1 MENQK
6 LLLPPR
12 PPLELLELANAYQ
25 RSKIL
30 FALIEF
36 SLPTML
42 ARRPL
47 KLAEIAGALEIHEL
61 AADSFLNACVAL
73 GLLER
78 AGDEYQNSALAGEFL
93 VRGERG
99 YLGDQF
105 ASYDRTSYPV
115 WAGLV
120 QNMRRWRPA
129 ATDADLPPEDDQ
141 GEAGMRDRH
150 NLSLLVG
157 HALGEAF
164 DFSPFKRMLDLGG
177 GTGAMSLSICER
189 HVKLRSLI
197 FDLPQVARVAREY
210 IDERGMTDRIEVVA
224 GNFKVD
230 ELPFDFD
237 VALLANLLSVASPET
252 NRKLFQRIYERL
264 PEGGAIIISGYILD
278 DGRISPLIPVLF
290 CLQDINWQA
299 PDVERDVSTYRGW
312 LGAAGFVD
320 VEHQTYC
327 PPTSLLVGRKKK

>member
-1 MENQK
+1 MENQT
-6 LLLPPR
+6 LLPR

-36 SLPTML
+36 SLPTLL

-47 KLAEIAGALEIHEL
+47 KLEEIAGALRIHER

-78 AGDEYQNSALAGEFL
+78 ERDEYRNSPLAAEFL
-93 VRGERG
+93 VRGAPG

-105 ASYDRTSYPV
+105 ASYDRTSYPM

-120 QNMRRWRPA
+120 QNLRRWQPGV
-129 ATDADLPPEDDQ
+129 TDTDLPPEDDQ
-141 GEAGMRDRH
+141 GKVGMRDRH

-197 FDLPQVARVAREY
+197 FDLPQVAEIAREY
-210 IDERGMTDRIEVVA
+210 INERGMANRVEVST

-237 VALLANLLSVASPET
+237 VALLANLLSVASEET
-252 NRKLFQRIYERL
+252 NRRLFERIYERL
-264 PEGGAIIISGYILD
+264 PDGGAIILSGYILD
-278 DGRISPLIPVLF
+278 DGRTSPLIPVLF

-299 PDVERDVSTYRGW
+299 PDVERDVSTYREW
-312 LGAAGFVD
+312 LEAAGFVEI
-320 VEHQTYC
+320 EHQTYC